1 MFGFTPVLPPLMRGE
16 ITDRSDANHSGIYER
31 LMISWGLYA
40 SVNSSRAPSTPLL
53 GGHVQHE
60 EFPRVPLDVPSARAY
75 FATRIDADGLPV
87 GALISGSLAF
97 SGAITSEE
105 PTDRAT
111 ASLQIRDFEDRLLS
125 EVRVFDDDDGAIR
138 TRTLAC
144 PDPDA
149 PDLCITEE
157 FAGWPGALTLPIYHR
172 YVPGN
177 GLFVAY
183 RATAMRAG
191 PGPAI
196 PRSDFRADQL
206 RLTAPEGVHV
216 IVQPGLREYHTP
228 PRFDGRLTP
237 LVSQVDPDYLRQHV
251 AALEGQRHTADQI
264 ADAAA
269 YIQSELERFG
279 YTVALEATPAGPN
292 VVAKL
297 VGSRAPSRSF
307 VLGAHYDTVLGS
319 PGADDNASGVAG
331 MLEIARILSGSD
343 LEATVELVAFAGEE
357 RGLVGSK
364 QYASNARLA
373 ARDLIGMIS
382 LEMIG
387 YRCTTRGCQFPFYT
401 IGGCFEVSEELRAQ
415 GDYLGI
421 VGDKRSSW
429 LAKDSRTLAGY
440 HVPNLPVLTGIVE
453 VYGDC
458 LEDTRRSDHAAF
470 WDQVYRAIL
479 ITDTAN
485 FRNPNYHTGNDTLDT
500 LDFDFMAD
508 ATRAALAIVVSRSV
522 LQAPCGRAV
531 DSDADGACDAGDNCT
546 LVANADQRD
555 ADSDGF
561 GNLCDADL
569 NDDGVVNLVDL
580 AAFRA
585 RFLSGDPVADFDG
598 DGVVSLT
605 DLAIFKAS
613 FLRSPGPSGRV
624 Q

>member
-1 MFGFTPVLPPLMRGE
+1 
-16 ITDRSDANHSGIYER
+16 
-31 LMISWGLYA
+31 
-40 SVNSSRAPSTPLL
+40 
-53 GGHVQHE
+53 
-60 EFPRVPLDVPSARAY
+60 
-75 FATRIDADGLPV
+75 
-87 GALISGSLAF
+87 
-97 SGAITSEE
+97 
-105 PTDRAT
+105 
-111 ASLQIRDFEDRLLS
+111 
-125 EVRVFDDDDGAIR
+125 
-138 TRTLAC
+138 
-144 PDPDA
+144 
-149 PDLCITEE
+149 
-157 FAGWPGALTLPIYHR
+157 
-172 YVPGN
+172 
-177 GLFVAY
+177 
-183 RATAMRAG
+183 
-191 PGPAI
+191 
-196 PRSDFRADQL
+196 
-206 RLTAPEGVHV
+206 
-216 IVQPGLREYHTP
+216 
-228 PRFDGRLTP
+228 
-237 LVSQVDPDYLRQHV
+237 
-251 AALEGQRHTADQI
+251 
-264 ADAAA
+264 
-269 YIQSELERFG
+269 
-279 YTVALEATPAGPN
+279 
-292 VVAKL
+292 
-297 VGSRAPSRSF
+297 
-307 VLGAHYDTVLGS
+307 
-319 PGADDNASGVAG
+319 
-331 MLEIARILSGSD
+331 
-343 LEATVELVAFAGEE
+343 
-357 RGLVGSK
+357 
-364 QYASNARLA
+364 
-373 ARDLIGMIS
+373 MIS